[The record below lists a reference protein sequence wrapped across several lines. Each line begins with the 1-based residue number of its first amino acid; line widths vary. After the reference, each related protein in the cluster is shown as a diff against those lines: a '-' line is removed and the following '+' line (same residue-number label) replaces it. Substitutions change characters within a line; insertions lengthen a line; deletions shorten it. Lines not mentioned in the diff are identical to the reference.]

1 VVSLLGSNDLMN
13 SVATGSMDQLLAV
26 VEPTESAR
34 TLVRQAGEVA
44 KATNAHLLL
53 IHVTDA
59 LKYSSHRESMNSS
72 DSNLTHYTR
81 DEAEEKAAQ
90 LADEIG
96 SEVLSD
102 TAVEYNTAGYLGH
115 KAKKVLEIANRRSC
129 DRIFI
134 TGHNRSPT
142 GKAIFGD
149 TTQKIILDFDGSV
162 TVNTDQD

>member
-1 VVSLLGSNDLMN
+1 MILMN
-13 SVATGSMDQLLAV
+13 SVAIGSMDQLLAV

-44 KATNAHLLL
+44 KATNADLLL

-59 LKYSSHRESMNSS
+59 LKYSSHRESMDSSTSNS
-72 DSNLTHYTR
+72 THYTR
-81 DEAEEKAAQ
+81 NEAEERATQ

-96 SEVLSD
+96 NEVLSD
-102 TAVEYNTAGYLGH
+102 TTVEYDTAGYLGN
-115 KAKKVLEIANRRSC
+115 KAEKVLEIANQQNC

-149 TTQKIILDFDGSV
+149 TAQKIMLDFDGSV
-162 TVNTDQD
+162 TVNTAKN